1 LAAQLM
7 GEMKQKIKVL
17 ELEPSSG
24 GAFEVHVDGKEV
36 YSKLKTG
43 KFPDEARLVAEITG
57 RA

>member
-1 LAAQLM
+1 M
-7 GEMKQKIKVL
+7 GEMKQQIKVL
-17 ELEPSSG
+17 ELEPSGG
-24 GAFEVHVDGKEV
+24 GAFEVHVDGKEI